1 MPFRILTTGP
11 TIECDTFQ
19 ELLEA
24 ANHMGITLVSGAPR
38 VDLSNLGPATAGFP
52 KGHDHST
59 PVMMTSP
66 LAPVKITNGANLE
79 RPSSSRQASALEK
92 ALQPAVDRVT
102 GHQPVKKT
110 KAARVAEETPQAK
123 ARAAKGS
130 FQFLNELGLN
140 KSKTVEGFTYAQIG
154 TAITRNKAESGKS
167 FVHEALGDGKIKVK
181 RTA

>member
-52 KGHDHST
+52 KDHDHAT
-59 PVMMTSP
+59 PLMMTSP
-66 LAPVKITNGANLE
+66 LAPVKVTNGANLE
-79 RPSSSRQASALEK
+79 RPSARSQASALEK

-110 KAARVAEETPQAK
+110 KAAREQESPQAK

-167 FVHEALGDGKIKVK
+167 FTHEALGDGKIKVK